1 MFEMAKES
9 VHDKLSRVRKPHVHI
24 TYKVYDGGLEKLKE
38 LPFVMGVLGDFS
50 GNPTEP
56 RKDDRFADRKFIEI
70 DRDNFDQVMNRLK
83 PELNFRVDNLLQNDD
98 SEIPVHLEFNGME
111 DFEPARVANQI
122 QPLRQLLEIRDQLRR
137 LQTKVEM
144 DPNLEGQIDELI
156 KNTELRT
163 KLNSERPPNASD
175 GASPP
180 ESGNAT
186 ADESGT
192 EPEGDQS

>member
-1 MFEMAKES
+1 MAKES

-38 LPFVMGVLGDFS
+38 LPFVMGVIGDFS
-50 GNPTEP
+50 GNPVEP
-56 RKDDRFADRKFIEI
+56 RPNDRFADRKFIEI
-70 DRDNFDQVMNRLK
+70 DRDNFDQVMGRLK

-98 SEIPVHLEFNGME
+98 TEIPVHLEFEGME

-122 QPLRQLLEIRDQLRR
+122 EPLRQLLEIREQLRR

-144 DPNLEGQIDELI
+144 DPDLEGQIDELI

-163 KLNSERPPNASD
+163 KLNSERPGGAP
-175 GASPP
+175 GAS
-180 ESGNAT
+180 
-186 ADESGT
+186 ADSASTDEPST